1 MPKNA
6 SSSKKFGKQLCIWF
20 VFKPVGAVKSSTFEI
35 SRFQMKRDLSIKTNV
50 FFFHAM
56 CSNECILGQSLYLPL
71 TFSLCASA
79 ADAALRVSLQI
90 PAVSVHLRGN
100 QN

>member
-20 VFKPVGAVKSSTFEI
+20 VFKPVGAEI
-35 SRFQMKRDLSIKTNV
+35 SRFQMKRDLSIKANV